1 MYNEAINSSQFEM
14 LTSFSKYTC
23 TVQVDK
29 TKIDKTI
36 LVIIPQIEHNSRL
49 FVYHIPNKR

>member
-23 TVQVDK
+23 TVQVDI

-49 FVYHIPNKR
+49 FVYHYPNKR